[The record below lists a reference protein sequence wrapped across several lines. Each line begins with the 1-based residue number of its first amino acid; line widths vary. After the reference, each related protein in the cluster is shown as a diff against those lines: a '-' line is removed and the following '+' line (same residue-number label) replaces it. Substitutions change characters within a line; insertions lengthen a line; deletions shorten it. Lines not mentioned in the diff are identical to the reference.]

1 MDTTKQQKIGF
12 KDYIAQQLIGK
23 KIHLK
28 CECLMPFEMD
38 DCKIV
43 DYELNNNEI
52 VFLVDNGEKIIKI
65 GENHPKLFVID
76 DYLIDPNPLS

>member
-1 MDTTKQQKIGF
+1 MSAANQQKIGF

-38 DCKIV
+38 NCKIV
-43 DYELNNNEI
+43 GYELNNNEI
-52 VFLVDNGEKIIKI
+52 VFLVDNGGKIVKI

-76 DYLIDPNPLS
+76 DYLIDSNTLS

>member
-1 MDTTKQQKIGF
+1 MSAANQQKIGF

-38 DCKIV
+38 SCKIV
-43 DYELNNNEI
+43 GYELNNNEI
-52 VFLVDNGEKIIKI
+52 VFLVDVGGKIIKI
-65 GENHPKLFVID
+65 GENHPKLFIEND
-76 DYLIDPNPLS
+76 F

>member
-1 MDTTKQQKIGF
+1 MSAANQQKIRF

-38 DCKIV
+38 NCKIV
-43 DYELNNNEI
+43 GYELNNNEI
-52 VFLVDNGEKIIKI
+52 VFLVDNGGKIVKI

-76 DYLIDPNPLS
+76 DYLIGSNTLS

>member
-1 MDTTKQQKIGF
+1 MSATKQQKIGF

-38 DCKIV
+38 NCKIV
-43 DYELNNNEI
+43 GYELNNNEI
-52 VFLVDNGEKIIKI
+52 VFLVDNGGKIVKI
-65 GENHPKLFVID
+65 GENHPKLFMID
-76 DYLIDPNPLS
+76 DYLIGSNTLS

>member
-1 MDTTKQQKIGF
+1 MSAANQQKIRF

-28 CECLMPFEMD
+28 CECLMPFEVD
-38 DCKIV
+38 NCKIV
-43 DYELNNNEI
+43 GYELNNNEI
-52 VFLVDNGEKIIKI
+52 VFLVDNGGKIVKI

-76 DYLIDPNPLS
+76 DYLIGSNTLS

>member
-1 MDTTKQQKIGF
+1 MSAANQQKIRF

-38 DCKIV
+38 NCKIV
-43 DYELNNNEI
+43 GYELNNNEI
-52 VFLVDNGEKIIKI
+52 VFLVDNEGKIVKI
-65 GENHPKLFVID
+65 GENHPKLFMID
-76 DYLIDPNPLS
+76 DYLIGSNTLS

>member
-1 MDTTKQQKIGF
+1 MSTANQQKIRF

-38 DCKIV
+38 NCKIV
-43 DYELNNNEI
+43 GYELNNNEI
-52 VFLVDNGEKIIKI
+52 VFLVDNEGKIVKI
-65 GENHPKLFVID
+65 GENHPKLFMID
-76 DYLIDPNPLS
+76 DYLIGSNTLS

>member
-1 MDTTKQQKIGF
+1 MSAANQQKIRF
-12 KDYIAQQLIGK
+12 KYYIAQQLIGK

-38 DCKIV
+38 NCKIV
-43 DYELNNNEI
+43 GYELNNNEI
-52 VFLVDNGEKIIKI
+52 VFLVDNGGKIVKI

-76 DYLIDPNPLS
+76 DYLIGSNTLS